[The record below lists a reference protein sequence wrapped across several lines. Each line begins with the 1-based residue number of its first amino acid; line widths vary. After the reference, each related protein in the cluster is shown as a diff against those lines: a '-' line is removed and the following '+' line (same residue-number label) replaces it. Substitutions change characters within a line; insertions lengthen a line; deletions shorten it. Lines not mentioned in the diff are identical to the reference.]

1 MEQPARLI
9 AQLSSL
15 ALRVGQDEPGLAE
28 DLTTL
33 VSTLSEAVSG
43 YAGLRLRVV
52 HSGHPVQLT
61 ALLPARPDDPVVTSV
76 RIPLPA
82 APTTFEGGGG
92 LVVWSTVAGAL
103 VDLAA
108 DVGYVLQQVG
118 EEGDGR
124 SPPAVELDADL
135 PMPMDGSGI
144 DGLDELAT
152 IHRAAGLLIERG
164 HDPASA
170 LAALRRRASADGLS
184 THAWAE
190 QLLRLH

>member
-1 MEQPARLI
+1 VEQPARLI

-15 ALRVGQDEPGLAE
+15 ALRVGKNEPGLAE

-61 ALLPARPDDPVVTSV
+61 ALLPPRPDHPAVTSL
-76 RIPLPA
+76 RIPLPTA
-82 APTTFEGGGG
+82 STTFEDGGG
-92 LVVWSTVAGAL
+92 LVLWSTVAGAL

-108 DVGYVLQQVG
+108 DVGYVLHHGG
-118 EEGDGR
+118 EGGDGR

-135 PMPMDGSGI
+135 PVPTGDSGI

-164 HDPASA
+164 HEPAEA
-170 LAALRRRASADGLS
+170 LATLRRRASAKGLS
-184 THAWAE
+184 TYAWAE
-190 QLLRLH
+190 QLLRVR

>member
-1 MEQPARLI
+1 VEQPARLI

-15 ALRVGQDEPGLAE
+15 ALRVGQDEPGLTE

-52 HSGHPVQLT
+52 HSGHPVRLT
-61 ALLPARPDDPVVTSV
+61 ALLPTRDGHPVVTSL

-82 APTTFEGGGG
+82 ASTAFEVGGR
-92 LVVWSTVAGAL
+92 LVLWSTVSGAL

-108 DVGYVLQQVG
+108 DVGYVLQEGG
-118 EEGDGR
+118 EGGDGR
-124 SPPAVELDADL
+124 GPPGLELDADL
-135 PMPMDGSGI
+135 PPPAGESGI

-164 HDPASA
+164 YEPGSV
-170 LAALRRRASADGLS
+170 LATLRRRASADGLS
-184 THAWAE
+184 TYAWAE
-190 QLLRLH
+190 QLLRVR